1 LYYYMETIVPWPA
14 SNRDGVV
21 CFKYTQDSI
30 TKVVTVASVNIP
42 NILPEMDGIVRVPQL
57 KAFWKFTPKPDGT
70 VDAEYQINVNPGGNV
85 PAWIVNMFA
94 IDGPYQSITSMKKL
108 LLQSK
113 YRTAKFDFIED

>member
-1 LYYYMETIVPWPA
+1 
-14 SNRDGVV
+14 
-21 CFKYTQDSI
+21 
-30 TKVVTVASVNIP
+30 
-42 NILPEMDGIVRVPQL
+42 MDGIVRVPQL